1 MKTTKTIRVKLDKR
15 SYPIITGFGVI
26 KNLGKYIRQLNL
38 GTDAY
43 IITFAS
49 IKRKYAQVILKRL
62 RDYGINSTFN
72 VVPDAEKSKSLN
84 SGYRVIQNLAQFDRK
99 RRVFVIAFGGGVVGD
114 LSGFI
119 ASIYKRG
126 IPYIQ
131 IPTTL
136 LACVD
141 SSIGGKTGVDLEI
154 GKNLVG
160 AFYQPKLVIAELSFL
175 KSLSLRQRRAGLA
188 EIIKYAVIKD
198 RDLFAY
204 LEKNYHRILK
214 LEKPALKYVV
224 GCCAQIKARIIEQD
238 EREEKDIRT
247 ILNFGHTLG
256 HAIESAAVY
265 QKYNHGEA
273 IALGMILA
281 SRISQKLKLIDWTT
295 LSRIENLIKSTGL
308 PFFIKGV
315 PLDKIL
321 ASYYHDKK
329 FIGSLNRFV
338 LIKQIGKTVIRQNL
352 PLEIIK
358 NSLIEISNPQN

>member
-1 MKTTKTIRVKLDKR
+1 MKKVQVKLDKR
-15 SYPIITGFGVI
+15 GYSIIIGFNVI
-26 KNLGKYIRQLNL
+26 KNLGQYIRYLDL

-49 IKRKYAQVILKRL
+49 IKRKYAKVILKPL

-72 VVPDAEKSKSLN
+72 IVADTEKSKSLN
-84 SGYRVIQNLAQFDRK
+84 GSYRIIQNLAQFDRK
-99 RRVFVIAFGGGVVGD
+99 RRVLVLAFGGGVVGD

-141 SSIGGKTGVDLEI
+141 SSIGGKTGVDLKI

-160 AFYQPKLVIAELSFL
+160 AFYQPKLVISELSFL
-175 KSLSLRQRRAGLA
+175 KSLNLRQVRAGLA
-188 EIIKYAVIKD
+188 EIIKYAIIKD
-198 RDLFAY
+198 KNLFVY

-224 GCCAQIKARIIEQD
+224 GCCAQIKTRIIEQD
-238 EREEKDIRT
+238 EREEKGIRT

-256 HAIESAAVY
+256 HAIEAAAAY

-273 IALGMILA
+273 VALGMILA
-281 SRISQKLKLIDWTT
+281 SRISKKIKLIDQTT

-308 PFFIKGV
+308 PIFIKGV
-315 PLDKIL
+315 SLDKIL
-321 ASYYHDKK
+321 TSYYHDKK
-329 FIGSLNRFV
+329 FIGGLNRFV
-338 LIKQIGKTVIRQNL
+338 LLKEIGKTIIRQNL

-358 NSLIEISNPQN
+358 NSLIEIINLQD